1 MYLEFNLS
9 TDGRRILIDAN
20 MIDVVRDCST
30 WDDIHLNPSTEIV
43 LNDGSSWYVRDT
55 YSYVKQKVLDG
66 VQS

>member
-9 TDGRRILIDAN
+9 TDGRRILIRADLINA
-20 MIDVVRDCST
+20 VRDCST
-30 WDDIHLNPSTEIV
+30 WEGSHLNPSTEIV